1 MRPSAR
7 RAARPRVNSAAIP
20 HFHVAGIGAGPANL
34 SFAALAEH
42 RVPGPVVLFEGRD
55 GPSWHP
61 GLLYP
66 GTQLQTSWI
75 KDLVSLADPCNRLS
89 FLNYLVS
96 TGRVYGFLN
105 AQYIAI
111 PRLEYARYLAW
122 ASDRLGTVH
131 YGCQISRIDF
141 DEDRFVLSARDGPV
155 ATTDHVV
162 LGMGTQPRIPDCF
175 RRADLGTVV
184 LAENLETT
192 LTTTSLAPHE
202 QMIVVGGGQTG
213 AECVLN
219 LVSQGF
225 RDIRWIGRRHWFAPL
240 DDSPS
245 ANDFYRPS
253 YLRFFQGLPSET
265 RLRYTAE
272 QVLTSDG
279 VSMETLQALYRG
291 NYEALL
297 REGRSPVMMLP
308 GRTTVDIASRHGT
321 TTLWCERE
329 WGGRERHTAR
339 LVVLATGREPRPL
352 PFAPALTELM
362 DTDSAGEPLLEQ
374 DYSIRWKHEPEN
386 RIFVQNRGRI
396 SHGLADPNL
405 SLLSVRSAVIVNS
418 LLDREEFSIRDEHVF
433 TVWG

>member
-1 MRPSAR
+1 
-7 RAARPRVNSAAIP
+7 VID
-20 HFHVAGIGAGPANL
+20 HFHVAGVGAGPANL

-42 RVPGPVVLFEGRD
+42 HLPGPVALFDGREG
-55 GPSWHP
+55 PAWHP

-66 GTQLQTSWI
+66 GAQLQTSWI

-89 FLNYLVS
+89 FLNYLVT

-105 AQYIAI
+105 AQYTAI

-122 ASDRLGTVH
+122 ASDQLGTVH
-131 YGCQISRIDF
+131 YGCHITEIDF
-141 DEDRFVLSARDGPV
+141 DEDRFLLIAGNEVL
-155 ATTDHVV
+155 ATADHVV
-162 LGMGTQPRIPDCF
+162 MGLGSQPRVPECLS
-175 RRADLGTVV
+175 RASLGSVV
-184 LAENLETT
+184 LAENLESELAATT
-192 LTTTSLAPHE
+192 LAPYE
-202 QMIVVGGGQTG
+202 PMIVVGGGQTG

-219 LVSQGF
+219 LVSRGF

-253 YLRFFQGLPSET
+253 YLRFFHGLPNQK
-265 RLRYTAE
+265 RLDYAAD

-279 VSMETLQALYRG
+279 VSMETLQALYRS

-308 GRTTVDIASRHGT
+308 SRTAVDVINSHGT

-339 LVVLATGREPRPL
+339 LIILATGREPRPL
-352 PFAPALTELM
+352 PFSLAMLELM
-362 DTDSAGEPLLEQ
+362 DTDAAGEPLLEQ
-374 DYSIRWKHEPEN
+374 DYSIRWKHEPDN
-386 RIFVQNRGRI
+386 RIFLQNRGRI

-405 SLLSVRSAVIVNS
+405 SLLSVRGAVIVNS
-418 LLDREEFSIRDEHVF
+418 LLNREVFSIRDEHVS
-433 TVWG
+433 TVWS